1 MKCKNICNI
10 NAVAP
15 PSVSKASDSCTD
27 FPQQGYAPSVLISL
41 WCGQW
46 RPAGWALSL
55 AALSTR
61 TLLYMQC
68 LHGQYV
74 NAAVFCIY
82 ILIPCLF
89 VTFFLPHVTRFS
101 WYYSCILCGCLFSL
115 LFNLPQLFFCTALEK
130 HGRFPAIPVDGLW
143 LELQLSSTK
152 CGSNPIHNWTD
163 FGREQPCFSSPGQPL
178 SDTLYMNVAVGKYFL
193 QPAIHVQSSDGAIS
207 EAESAPS
214 TMGVGCNIQLRPC
227 CKGQDKKKN

>member
-1 MKCKNICNI
+1 MRPVKTRRLSAQFSCFIYPDITIYAVFTWSICKCRSVLYIYFNPMFICN
-10 NAVAP
+10 
-15 PSVSKASDSCTD
+15 
-27 FPQQGYAPSVLISL
+27 FFF
-41 WCGQW
+41 
-46 RPAGWALSL
+46 
-55 AALSTR
+55 
-61 TLLYMQC
+61 C
-68 LHGQYV
+68 L
-74 NAAVFCIY
+74 
-82 ILIPCLF
+82 
-89 VTFFLPHVTRFS
+89 TSTRFS

-214 TMGVGCNIQLRPC
+214 TMGVGCNIQLMPC
-227 CKGQDKKKN
+227 CKGQDKKKLVFWLFNHIATDYSI